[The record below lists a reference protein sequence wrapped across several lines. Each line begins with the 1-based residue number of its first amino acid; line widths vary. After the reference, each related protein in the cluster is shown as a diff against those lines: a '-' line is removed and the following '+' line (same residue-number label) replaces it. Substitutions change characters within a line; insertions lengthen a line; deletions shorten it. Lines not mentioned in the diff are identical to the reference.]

1 MTLPRQPIRSWYRE
15 PWPWLIMAPPAA
27 AVVVGLVMLT
37 LAITSYDGLVSDDY
51 YKQGLGIN
59 QILRRDERAGALNYR
74 AHAIWSDDGRR
85 VQVRFVGA
93 DNASASASNEAGLP
107 DELRLRLVHPTRAG
121 RDQMITLHLRAPG
134 QYEAELTP
142 PEAGRWQLT
151 IEDLP
156 RTWRVTG
163 DWAVPGANEVVLA
176 PRRLDPIGG

>member
-1 MTLPRQPIRSWYRE
+1 MTLARTPPRSWYRE
-15 PWPWLIMAPPAA
+15 PWPWLIMLPPAA

-37 LAITSYDGLVSDDY
+37 LAITSNDGLVSDDY

-59 QILRRDERAGALNYR
+59 QILRRDERAVALNYQAR
-74 AHAIWSDDGRR
+74 AIWSEDGRR

-93 DNASASASNEAGLP
+93 DSSSVPSSSEVALP

-121 RDQMITLHLRAPG
+121 RDQIIVLRARAPG
-134 QYEAELTP
+134 HYEAELTP

-163 DWAVPGANEVVLA
+163 DWSVPGANEVVLA
-176 PRRLDPIGG
+176 PRRVDHAGG